1 METKLARRTVENYL
15 PILRAIYASLDVSVA
30 TASQLESRDDL
41 HFFYLEKEFGTSN
54 LLHTTH
60 LLEFWLKD
68 SPDFEMKP
76 MMFHKKNK
84 HAKWADLFK
93 LLDEKITEYQ
103 NGVPV
108 IEVGIHRNGRIVREF
123 MGQKLVHDFGT
134 DGLKKE
140 IIFYLVERG
149 DFVRTEEIQKI
160 IGSKSIESV
169 AKTILSINTIL
180 RTKFQLPQKHKF
192 IDSKRGS
199 GYRVNPVYN
208 VIRLD

>member
-1 METKLARRTVENYL
+1 MDTKLARRTVENYL
-15 PILRAIYASLDVSVA
+15 PVLRAIYASLDVSVA
-30 TASQLESRDDL
+30 TESRLENRDDL
-41 HFFYLEKEFGTSN
+41 HFFYLEKEFGMSN

-76 MMFHKKNK
+76 MIFHKKHK

-103 NGVPV
+103 N
-108 IEVGIHRNGRIVREF
+108 
-123 MGQKLVHDFGT
+123 DFGT

-149 DFVRTEEIQKI
+149 DFVRTGEIQKI

-169 AKTILSINTIL
+169 SKIILSINTIL

-199 GYRVNPVYN
+199 GYRINPVYN